1 MGLSG
6 QALDLATDEAWQVRI
21 MPLRGDRGLDTVL
34 RNLLAQLIE
43 LLVVYRDWLGQ
54 DHVLYAGAHIQ
65 YGLIVHDIRPQ
76 GDFYHMLRLRRIVQL
91 AKVFMSPIVKR
102 GEYRYVWPG
111 QSQPADTI
119 LRPREKRV
127 HNSCYIPQRAVGGI
141 FRPNVKSP
149 VAPIP
154 YESDVMSERLLYSYD
169 RRRQYWPAE
178 SQVELSV
185 LDESRL
191 CKAACTRNRATNGG

>member
-21 MPLRGDRGLDTVL
+21 VPLRGDRGLDTVL

-76 GDFYHMLRLRRIVQL
+76 GDFYHMLRFRRIVQL

-127 HNSCYIPQRAVGGI
+127 HNSCHIPQRAVGGI

-154 YESDVMSERLLYSYD
+154 YESDVMSERLLVGATRTIVD
-169 RRRQYWPAE
+169 VNTGLRRHK
-178 SQVELSV
+178 LSCP
-185 LDESRL
+185 S
-191 CKAACTRNRATNGG
+191 